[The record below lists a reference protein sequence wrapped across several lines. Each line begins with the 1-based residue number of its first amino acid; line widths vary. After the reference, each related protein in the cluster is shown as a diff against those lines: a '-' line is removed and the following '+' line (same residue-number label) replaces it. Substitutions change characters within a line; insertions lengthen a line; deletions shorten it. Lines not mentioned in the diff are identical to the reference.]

1 MTSDKLI
8 GSRSSGYRIAGAIAA
23 VVLAMAPR
31 IAHACAMCGLPAGDH
46 EAHAFNTSVLFMMLV
61 PYSIVAATVGG
72 FYLAYRSGKRR
83 LSESSDA
90 TLTSASQNVAPH
102 SFE

>member
-1 MTSDKLI
+1 MKVTSDKLI
-8 GSRSSGYRIAGAIAA
+8 ESRSPGYRIAGALAA
-23 VVLAMAPR
+23 AALAMAPR
-31 IAHACAMCGLPAGDH
+31 IAHACAMCGLPPGDH

-72 FYLAYRSGKRR
+72 FYLAYRSGKRKR
-83 LSESSDA
+83 NEMSS
-90 TLTSASQNVAPH
+90 LTPASQNLAPH